1 MVVTLL
7 ESTAYEVY
15 TSRIED
21 KNMESS
27 NAKGLPDTVNEN
39 MSLLTENQ
47 NASVKLAKTSE
58 EMEKFDTFLAAS

>member
-1 MVVTLL
+1 
-7 ESTAYEVY
+7 
-15 TSRIED
+15 
-21 KNMESS
+21 MESS

-47 NASVKLAKTSE
+47 NASVKLTKTSE